1 MSRPKTIDSFFKKK
15 DASHSEVNS
24 DTPLNRPLATDLNA
38 SVTDE
43 RPSKCPR
50 ILPEEIDATSLQRDP
65 GKRPK
70 IWEFHVDLQD
80 EMRRAYLR
88 AGLCQPILKPTEYP
102 ASGPENHHRRF
113 QTSSFQTYST
123 WLEYSESKDAIF
135 CHPCYIFAK
144 KSTGRPRSDV
154 FTVKGFKN
162 WKKMNDGMNC
172 LLMGHVGTDPN
183 SLHKIAVKCC
193 EDQKNYS
200 RYIGKLIE
208 NNHHKK

>member
-1 MSRPKTIDSFFKKK
+1 
-15 DASHSEVNS
+15 
-24 DTPLNRPLATDLNA
+24 
-38 SVTDE
+38 VTDE

-50 ILPEEIDATSLQRDP
+50 ILPEEMDATSLQRDP
-65 GKRPK
+65 GKRPQ

-88 AGLCQPILKPTEYP
+88 AGLCQPILKPTKYP

-144 KSTGRPRSDV
+144 KSTGRSRSDA
-154 FTVKGFKN
+154 FIVKGFRN
-162 WKKMNDGMNC
+162 
-172 LLMGHVGTDPN
+172 
-183 SLHKIAVKCC
+183 
-193 EDQKNYS
+193 
-200 RYIGKLIE
+200 
-208 NNHHKK
+208 